1 MGRFRLIYHKED
13 YVPTRAS
20 DSERLPAVILKDFF
34 CEYTRVMFYI
44 VISILR
50 NKFYHGFI

>member
-20 DSERLPAVILKDFF
+20 DSEHLPAVILKDFF
-34 CEYTRVMFYI
+34 CEYTRVMFNI
-44 VISILR
+44 VISIL
-50 NKFYHGFI
+50 KKK